1 MKAFKFK
8 LTKTRSKDNF
18 NETSITQNR
27 YTATSRATISLLM
40 KHQQKL
46 KLKSFR
52 KVLGKRRQK
61 LIKMQNE

>member
-1 MKAFKFK
+1 MQAFKFK

-40 KHQQKL
+40 KHQL
-46 KLKSFR
+46 KIE
-52 KVLGKRRQK
+52 V
-61 LIKMQNE
+61 EEY

>member
-1 MKAFKFK
+1 MHAFKFK

-40 KHQQKL
+40 KHQLKIEVEEFQKSTWE
-46 KLKSFR
+46 KETKIN
-52 KVLGKRRQK
+52 KNAK
-61 LIKMQNE
+61 